1 MDYANFIQILITFVF
16 GTAIGSFLNVLIWRL
31 PRDQKPD
38 GRSKCP
44 NCNHQLIWKDLVP
57 IFSFLFSGGKCRYC
71 KKAVSWRY
79 LIIEIITGLLFVSA
93 WVVVLP
99 LFLSDWILLV
109 KICFIISVLITVFVI
124 DLEHYLILDKIV
136 IPATLVIL
144 AINLGY
150 DLFPLADWRTSLLVG
165 SFVGMLA
172 GFIPFFFLWLVS
184 KGKWIGL
191 GDAKFGIFLGAV
203 FGFPQVWVVYLMA
216 FLIGTVVA
224 IPLLVTGKKEL
235 SGKLPLGTFL
245 AISALVT
252 LWFGVEI
259 ASWYFRLIGLA

>member
-1 MDYANFIQILITFVF
+1 MYYTNLLPIFVTFVF

-31 PRDQKPD
+31 PRNQTLN

-44 NCNHQLIWKDLVP
+44 NCSHQLIWVDLIP

-71 KKAVSWRY
+71 KAPVSWRY
-79 LIIEIITGLLFVSA
+79 LIIELITGLLFVSA
-93 WVVVLP
+93 WVVVFP
-99 LFLSDWILLV
+99 LFPADWILLA
-109 KICFIISVLITVFVI
+109 KICFIISVLITVFVV

-136 IPATLVIL
+136 LPATAVIL

-150 DLFPLADWRTSLLVG
+150 DLFPMADWRTSLVVG
-165 SFVGMLA
+165 SLTGMLA
-172 GFIPFFFLWLVS
+172 GFLPFFFLWIVS

-191 GDAKFGIFLGAV
+191 GDAKFGLFLGAV
-203 FGFPQVWVVYLMA
+203 FGFPQIWVVYLIA

-224 IPLLVTGKKEL
+224 IPLLLTGKKKL

-245 AISALVT
+245 AVSAVIN
-252 LWFGVEI
+252 LWFGIEI
-259 ASWYFRLIGLA
+259 ASWYLRLIGVA